1 MRRSVTALALILA
14 ATAGSGIVA
23 AQGAAPMNLKGTW
36 VGLSESIVRGSPMH
50 HAPAPSNAPELDNVL
65 FTYTISGQDGRRFWG
80 KVSSPRNTELVTG
93 VIGLDGKTI
102 VAEDSDGLMQG
113 TIIDPD
119 TIDIIYAHTGTSTVV
134 AVNRLKRQK

>member
-1 MRRSVTALALILA
+1 MRKSLTALALMLA
-14 ATAGSGIVA
+14 ITTEAGIAV
-23 AQGAAPMNLKGTW
+23 AQGVAPIDIEGRW

-80 KVSSPRNTELVTG
+80 KVSSPRNTELVTS
-93 VIGLDGKTI
+93 IIELDGKTI